1 MFLIRAVMKP
11 LKTKRQFHN
20 PASMENDTQK
30 EANNKEQEAPM
41 VEKLNNYHGGFWHY
55 KCSSRRVVRIALAFV
70 LAVLIFGL
78 GTIFGAW
85 HSFGGHEK
93 LGYRAEG
100 ISMMSFGGGGMMA
113 GRGAGGSV
121 MMIKG
126 FGSGVQSFAGI
137 SGVIS
142 KIDGNS
148 ITITD
153 NGNQEKVIVS
163 NSDTRITLNGNQAS
177 LPSLKAGQNITAKG
191 EMKDNQLQAAVISV
205 TQ

>member
-1 MFLIRAVMKP
+1 
-11 LKTKRQFHN
+11 
-20 PASMENDTQK
+20 MEKDIQK
-30 EANNKEQEAPM
+30 EQGDTASNAPLD
-41 VEKLNNYHGGFWHY
+41 EKLNNFHGGFWHY
-55 KCSSRRVVRIALAFV
+55 KCSSRRVARAALAFV

-78 GTIFGAW
+78 GAAFGAW

-100 ISMMSFGGGGMMA
+100 VSMMGFGGDGMMA
-113 GRGAGGSV
+113 ERGAGGSV
-121 MMIKG
+121 IMMKG
-126 FGSGVQSFAGI
+126 FGFGVQSLAGI

-142 KIDGNS
+142 KIDGNN